1 MNNKVKDVDTKN
13 RTNYFVSVIINIEN
27 FNANNVKMMKSPTI
41 IFLFTTLDV

>member
-27 FNANNVKMMKSPTI
+27 FNANNV
-41 IFLFTTLDV
+41 